1 MAIEVSHLYKAFDKD
16 WQDCVIQT
24 NKHAKTEI
32 PHSNSICKKWTAW
45 ATSWNGHCQVTIIT
59 FTIIIKIINIKF
71 SSLVIGLKNADFP
84 LIHLQVVIEKF
95 VIRKFNLPITFKIVV
110 HVTIRITIYASFVS
124 LFMQMFPLFR
134 NLAILLFSENVTFMI
149 YW

>member
-1 MAIEVSHLYKAFDKD
+1 MAIEISHLYKAFDKD

-45 ATSWNGHCQVTIIT
+45 ATSWNDHCQVTIIT
-59 FTIIIKIINIKF
+59 ITIIIKIINIKI

-95 VIRKFNLPITFKIVV
+95 VIRKFNLPITFKNVV
-110 HVTIRITIYASFVS
+110 HVTIRIIIYTSFVS

-134 NLAILLFSENVTFMI
+134 NLAILLFSENVIFMI

>member
-1 MAIEVSHLYKAFDKD
+1 M
-16 WQDCVIQT
+16 
-24 NKHAKTEI
+24 
-32 PHSNSICKKWTAW
+32 
-45 ATSWNGHCQVTIIT
+45 
-59 FTIIIKIINIKF
+59 
-71 SSLVIGLKNADFP
+71 IGLKNADFP

-110 HVTIRITIYASFVS
+110 HATIRITIYTSFVS

-134 NLAILLFSENVTFMI
+134 NLAILLFSENVIVMI